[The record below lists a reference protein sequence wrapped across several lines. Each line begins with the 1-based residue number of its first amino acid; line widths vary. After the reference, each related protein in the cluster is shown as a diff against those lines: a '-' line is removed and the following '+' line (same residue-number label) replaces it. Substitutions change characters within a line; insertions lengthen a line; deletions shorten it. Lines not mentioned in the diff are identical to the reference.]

1 MIWQSSLPRML
12 RPHRWRWPESRHAGG
27 IAAYHLHMKP
37 PTFHVHQARDPQGL
51 ASELAAFVADRLKE
65 ALRERGHALLIVSGG
80 STPVPFLQAL
90 AEWPLDWAQVHVT
103 LADERCV
110 PAHDEHSNV
119 RLVREHL
126 LRSRASSVCLHSLM
140 SDPPDVAQTEA
151 MLDRL
156 PWPADVVVLGMGS
169 DGHTASLFP
178 HAPELEQALDPQCLH
193 RCMAVA
199 APQPPNVP
207 VPRITLTARALLDS
221 RDIVVH
227 TTGRT
232 KRALLERACEPGE
245 LQQWPIRLVLLQE
258 EVPCHLFHVD

>member
-1 MIWQSSLPRML
+1 
-12 RPHRWRWPESRHAGG
+12 
-27 IAAYHLHMKP
+27 MKP
-37 PTFHVHQARDPQGL
+37 PTFHVHHARDPQGL

-80 STPVPFLQAL
+80 STPIPFFEAL
-90 AEWPLDWAQVHVT
+90 AEWPMAWDQVHVT

-110 PAHDEHSNV
+110 PPEHEHSNV

-126 LRSRASSVCLHSLM
+126 LRAQASAAQVHPLIDGPPNVSR
-140 SDPPDVAQTEA
+140 TEA

-156 PWPADVVVLGMGS
+156 PWPADVVVLGMGG

-178 HAPELEQALDPQCLH
+178 HAPELEQALDPDCGL
-193 RCMAVA
+193 RCVEVA
-199 APQPPNVP
+199 APAPPNVP

-227 TTGRT
+227 TTGRA
-232 KRALLERACEPGE
+232 KRSLLERACEPGE
-245 LQQWPIRLVLLQE
+245 LQQWPIRLVLLQD